1 MKRLLGFI
9 SNFLLATIFGWDIM
23 DYYFSN
29 GINII
34 SNDVN
39 RVFIMWLVFLTSL
52 ISSAWFMNEH
62 FKIRYEK
69 QKPKP

>member
-9 SNFLLATIFGWDIM
+9 SNFLVALIFGWDIM
-23 DYYFSN
+23 DYYFLD

-39 RVFIMWLVFLTSL
+39 RIFIMWLGFTTSL
-52 ISSAWFMNEH
+52 ISSAWFMNEY
-62 FKIRYEK
+62 FKIRNHTEQGGK
-69 QKPKP
+69 